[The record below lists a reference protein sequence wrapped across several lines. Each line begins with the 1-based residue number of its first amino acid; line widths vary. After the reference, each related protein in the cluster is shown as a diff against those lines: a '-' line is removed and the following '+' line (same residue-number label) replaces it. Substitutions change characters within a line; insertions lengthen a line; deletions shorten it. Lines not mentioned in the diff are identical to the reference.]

1 MTFKRSIHEL
11 QAIVAATD
19 LFFSERCID
28 PALRLPVDLSIE
40 ELFVNMVKYN
50 RGTHHDITLRMDWI
64 GDAVEVSLTDYDV
77 EPYDPTRAPELDID
91 APLAARRPGGMG
103 LYLVSKMVDAIHYE
117 YRNRNHHG
125 FRSQQQ
131 KRTHTG
137 SHSFAAVKAQPDRK
151 HMPTDCRQGGC
162 EGEVALTRKESRHGR
177 DRQESL
183 GCIENQSENSK

>member
-19 LFFSERCID
+19 LFFAERRID
-28 PALRLPVDLSIE
+28 AALRMPVELSIE

-50 RGTHHDITLRMDWI
+50 RATNRDISLRLDWI

-77 EPYDPTRAPELDID
+77 EPYDPRQVPEIDVD

-117 YRNRNHHG
+117 YRNRESKVT
-125 FRSQQQ
+125 FT
-131 KRTHTG
+131 KRMATG
-137 SHSFAAVKAQPDRK
+137 HA
-151 HMPTDCRQGGC
+151 
-162 EGEVALTRKESRHGR
+162 
-177 DRQESL
+177 
-183 GCIENQSENSK
+183 